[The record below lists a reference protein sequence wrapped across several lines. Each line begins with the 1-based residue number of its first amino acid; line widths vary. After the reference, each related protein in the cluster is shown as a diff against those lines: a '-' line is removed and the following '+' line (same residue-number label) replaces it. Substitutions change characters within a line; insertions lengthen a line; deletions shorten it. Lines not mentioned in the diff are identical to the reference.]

1 MPPEAPLVKPIPNM
15 ICVFAGIR
23 CYTARCFRA
32 IGSSVVFCTLAAVLP
47 GCSTADPS
55 SNGTQA
61 ENVDEQSYS
70 IPAAANTDTD
80 TSKTLGVGKRA
91 NPVPDEHQSMLQILE
106 QIGDYMQKTSPV
118 VGDAPLAAL
127 QQQMIQSRRQ
137 GNLRG
142 VFDAEIRIGRHHTAM
157 GDGDLGIEFI
167 VRAMERLP
175 EIRNEH
181 PDFCDPREEALLY
194 VIAALAAIRKAEN
207 ENCLCCLD
215 GQSCLFPIS
224 DQGVHAEKAGS
235 KRAVKFLNRCLQLD
249 PTNMRAVWLLNIAAM
264 TLGEYPAQVPK
275 KFRLPASRLKS
286 VESFPRF
293 PNVAAQLKVD
303 TLSLAGGAIADDFDG
318 DGMVDIVCSNWNPK
332 GQLEFFRNQGDGTFE
347 RQTEQANLIGITGGL
362 NVNHADYDNDG
373 DLDLFVMRGG
383 WLGRAGSFP
392 NSLLQNS
399 GAGVFRDVTFEV
411 GLGAPYAPTQTSAW
425 ADYDND
431 GDLDLYVG
439 NEALPN
445 QLFENHGG
453 KFRDRAAIAGV
464 ADASMTKGV
473 AWGDANGDD
482 LPDLYVSNLGKPN
495 RLFINIG
502 KGRFVDRAEDAGVV
516 EPAEGFP
523 TWFWDFNNDG
533 NLDLYASRF
542 QQGVEHVATDYLQI
556 GKTQSVDAH
565 YQGNGK
571 GGFTDVTESLGLS
584 VTTQPMG
591 CNFGDLNNDGYLDFY
606 LGTGYPAV
614 EGIMPNLM
622 YLNKQGDSFIDV
634 SAAGGFGHLQKGHGI
649 AFADFDNDGDQD
661 VLAQLGGW
669 FLGDN
674 FQNSFFRN
682 PGFDANWI
690 KIRLVGKQSNR
701 FGVGARIR
709 LEVTDD
715 DKVRSIYRTVGYG
728 SSFGGNPYRQE
739 IGVSKAK
746 TINLIEVHWPR
757 TGKTQRFED
766 VDVNQSITI
775 DESKNVIAKA
785 IAN

>member
-1 MPPEAPLVKPIPNM
+1 
-15 ICVFAGIR
+15 
-23 CYTARCFRA
+23 
-32 IGSSVVFCTLAAVLP
+32 
-47 GCSTADPS
+47 
-55 SNGTQA
+55 
-61 ENVDEQSYS
+61 
-70 IPAAANTDTD
+70 
-80 TSKTLGVGKRA
+80 
-91 NPVPDEHQSMLQILE
+91 MLKILE
-106 QIGDYMQKTSPV
+106 KIGDYMKKSSPL
-118 VGDAPLAAL
+118 VGNAPLHGL
-127 QQQMIQSRRQ
+127 QQQIAQSRRQ

-157 GDGDLGIEFI
+157 GDGDLGIDFL
-167 VRAMERLP
+167 VRAMDRLP
-175 EIRNEH
+175 EIRKKH
-181 PDFCDPREEALLY
+181 PEFCDPREEASLH

-207 ENCLCCLD
+207 ENCLHCLD

-224 DQGVHAEKAGS
+224 DKGVHTKKEGS
-235 KRAVKFLNRCLQLD
+235 QLAVKLLKRCLELD
-249 PTNMRAVWLLNIAAM
+249 PTNMRAVWLLNITAM
-264 TLGEYPAQVPK
+264 TLGEHRVHVPE
-275 KFRLPASRLKS
+275 KFRLPESRLKS
-286 VESFPRF
+286 IASFPRF
-293 PNVAAQLKVD
+293 SNVAAELKVD

-318 DGMVDIVCSNWNPK
+318 DGMIDIVCSNWNPQ
-332 GQLEFFRNQGDGTFE
+332 GQLEFFRNQGDGSFE
-347 RQTEQANLIGITGGL
+347 RRTEQANLIGITGGL

-383 WLGRAGSFP
+383 WLGAAGSFP

-399 GAGVFRDVTFEV
+399 GKGVFRDVTFDV
-411 GLGAPYAPTQTSAW
+411 GLGVPYAPTQTSAW

-445 QLFENHGG
+445 QLFENQNG
-453 KFRDRAAIAGV
+453 KFRDRGSFAGV
-464 ADASMTKGV
+464 ADRSMTKGV
-473 AWGDANGDD
+473 AWGDVNGDD

-495 RLFINIG
+495 RLFINVG
-502 KGRFVDRAEDAGVV
+502 EGRFVDRAEETGVV

-542 QQGVEHVATDYLQI
+542 QQGVEHLATDYLQI
-556 GKTQSVDAH
+556 GTIRSVDAH
-565 YQGNGK
+565 YQGDGK

-591 CNFGDLNNDGYLDFY
+591 CNFGDLDNDGYLDFY

-622 YLNKQGDSFIDV
+622 YLNKQGTGFVDV

-669 FLGDN
+669 FLGDK
-674 FQNSFFRN
+674 FQNALFRN

-690 KIRLVGKQSNR
+690 KIRLLGKETNR

-709 LEVTDD
+709 VEITEGNS
-715 DKVRSIYRTVGYG
+715 VRSIYRTVGYG

-739 IGVSKAK
+739 IGVSRAK
-746 TINLIEVHWPR
+746 KIDLIEVHWPR
-757 TGKTQRFED
+757 TGKTQRFQD

-775 DESKNVIAKA
+775 DESKDVIETLAPHA
-785 IAN
+785 VTDNRQD